1 MLDKSLAYRYAR
13 ALYGVAK
20 KQGTIVAVIE
30 EVESFI
36 KVLEVD
42 SQLGKFFLHPAISPS
57 EKKQMLKELVEN
69 RISPLSLTFL
79 SILFDAKR
87 TNYVGLI
94 CGTVAELYDK
104 DRNRTRAQFF
114 SVFPIDPALRQ
125 KIEERVAVYLQK
137 EVDLEFLIDPDIL
150 GGVKLKISDNVIDAT
165 ALYKLKKIEEKISL
179 G

>member
-1 MLDKSLAYRYAR
+1 MLDKSLAYRYAH
-13 ALYGVAK
+13 ALYSVAK
-20 KQGTIVAVIE
+20 KQGAIVAVIE

-42 SQLGKFFLHPAISPS
+42 SQLRKFFLHPAISPS

-94 CGTVAELYDK
+94 CSTLAELYDK
-104 DRNRTRAQFF
+104 DRNRTRAQLF

-125 KIEERVAVYLQK
+125 KIKERVAVYLQR

-165 ALYKLKKIEEKISL
+165 ALHKLKKIEEKISL

>member
-1 MLDKSLAYRYAR
+1 MLDKSLADRYAR
-13 ALYGVAK
+13 ALYSVAK
-20 KQGTIVAVIE
+20 KQGTIVSVIE

-36 KVLEVD
+36 KVMEVD
-42 SQLGKFFLHPAISPS
+42 TQLRKFFLHPAISPS
-57 EKKQMLKELVEN
+57 EKKQMLRELVEN
-69 RISPLSLTFL
+69 RVSPLCLTFL

-94 CGTVAELYDK
+94 CSTVIELYDK
-104 DRNRTRAQFF
+104 DQNRTRAQLF

-125 KIEERVAVYLQK
+125 KIKDRVAVYLQK
-137 EVDLEFLIDPDIL
+137 EVDLDFLIDPEIL
-150 GGVKLKISDNVIDAT
+150 GGVKLKIQDNVIDAS

>member
-1 MLDKSLAYRYAR
+1 MLDKSLADRYAR
-13 ALYGVAK
+13 ALYNVAK
-20 KQGTIVAVIE
+20 KQGAIVSVIE

-42 SQLGKFFLHPAISPS
+42 TQLRKFFLHPAISPS

-87 TNYVGLI
+87 TNYIGLI
-94 CGTVAELYDK
+94 CKTVAEIF
-104 DRNRTRAQFF
+104 DREQNRTKAQLY

-125 KIEERVAVYLQK
+125 KIKERVAQYLQK

-150 GGVKLKISDNVIDAT
+150 GGVKLKIQDNVIDAT

>member
-1 MLDKSLAYRYAR
+1 MLDKSLADRYAR
-13 ALYGVAK
+13 ALYSVAK
-20 KQGTIVAVIE
+20 KQGTIVSMIE

-36 KVLEVD
+36 TVLEVD
-42 SQLGKFFLHPAISPS
+42 TQLRKFFLHPAISPS
-57 EKKQMLKELVEN
+57 EKKQMLRELVEN
-69 RISPLSLTFL
+69 RISPLCLTFL

-94 CGTVAELYDK
+94 CSTVTEL
-104 DRNRTRAQFF
+104 

-125 KIEERVAVYLQK
+125 KIKERVAVYLQK
-137 EVDLEFLIDPDIL
+137 EVDLEFLIDPEIL
-150 GGVKLKISDNVIDAT
+150 GGVKLKIQDNVIDAS

>member
-42 SQLGKFFLHPAISPS
+42 SQLRKFFLHPAISPC

-94 CGTVAELYDK
+94 CSTLAELYDK
-104 DRNRTRAQFF
+104 DRNRAKAQLF
-114 SVFPIDPALRQ
+114 SVFPIDPALRE
-125 KIEERVAVYLQK
+125 KIKERVAVYLQK

>member
-42 SQLGKFFLHPAISPS
+42 SQLRKFFLHPAISPS

-94 CGTVAELYDK
+94 CSTLAELYDQ
-104 DRNRTRAQFF
+104 DRNRTKAQFF

-125 KIEERVAVYLQK
+125 KIKERVAVYLQK